1 MADVFD
7 YIKWRGDLSFYQSRF
22 CAVDGL
28 VLSEL
33 TFINFDALGG
43 GEDVCIKSAADG
55 YCPSGSYDDTDFGLI
70 VPTVKI
76 NKLFCKCGD
85 TKRFGNIMVSDFIE
99 KTDAEEGIQFAAMTF
114 HISRDRMVV
123 AFRGTDDSLIGWRE
137 DCCLSYLDEIPAQG
151 MAVRYLSRVANKYPG
166 KKIVVV
172 GHSKGG
178 NLSMYSALKCPE
190 EVAERIIRA
199 YSFDGP
205 GLSKKMMSGE
215 RYHAMKSRLEI
226 ILPQSAYVGVMFE
239 RGERFSV
246 IKSTGRGLFQHDP
259 FTWEIEGA
267 ALVPM
272 DELSTVGKLH
282 EARFRARMEELNA
295 EDRRAVVEMIF
306 DSISASGIKTLSEL
320 RERGF
325 AKVLSVI
332 KTYGSYDKQKRE
344 LVRTLL
350 FKR

>member
-1 MADVFD
+1 MSDMFD
-7 YIKWRGDLSFYQSRF
+7 YLRWRGDLSFYQSRF

-28 VLSEL
+28 ILSAL
-33 TFINFDALGG
+33 TFINFSVFGG
-43 GEDVCIKSAADG
+43 GEDICIKLATED
-55 YCPSGSYDDTDFGLI
+55 YCPGGSYDDTDFGLI

-76 NKLFCKCGD
+76 NKLFCKCGA
-85 TKRFGNIMVSDFIE
+85 TRRFGNIMVSDFVE

-114 HISRDRMVV
+114 HIGRDRMVV

-137 DCCLSYLDEIPAQG
+137 DCCLAYLEEIPAQG
-151 MAVRYLSRVANKYPG
+151 MAVRYLSHAANKYPH
-166 KKIVVV
+166 KKIIVA

-178 NLSMYSALKCPE
+178 NLSLYSALKCPE
-190 EVAERIIRA
+190 EIAERIIRA

-205 GLSKKMMSGE
+205 GLSRKMMSSE

-239 RGERFSV
+239 RGERFSI
-246 IKSTGRGLFQHDP
+246 IKSTGRSLFQHDP
-259 FTWEIEGA
+259 FTWEVDGA
-267 ALVPM
+267 GFVPM

-282 EARFRARMEELNA
+282 EARFRARMEEMTA
-295 EDRRAVVEMIF
+295 DDRRAVVETVF

-325 AKVLSVI
+325 AKVVSVI
-332 KTYGSYDKQKRE
+332 KTYGSYDKEKRE
-344 LVRTLL
+344 LVRALL

>member
-1 MADVFD
+1 MADMFD

-28 VLSEL
+28 VLSSL

-43 GEDVCIKSAADG
+43 GEDICIKAATED

-70 VPTVKI
+70 VPTIKI
-76 NKLFCKCGD
+76 NKLFCKCGP
-85 TKRFGNIMVSDFIE
+85 TKRFGSIVVSDFVE
-99 KTDAEEGIQFAAMTF
+99 KIDAEEGIQFAAMTF

-123 AFRGTDDSLIGWRE
+123 AFRGTDDSIIGWRE
-137 DCCLSYLDEIPAQG
+137 DCCLSYLEEIPAQG
-151 MAVRYLSRVANKYPG
+151 MAVRYISRIANKYPG
-166 KKIVVV
+166 KKIIVV

-178 NLSMYSALKCPE
+178 NLSLYSALKCPE
-190 EVAERIIRA
+190 EVSERIIRA

-205 GLSKKMMSGE
+205 GLSKEMMSNE
-215 RYHAMKSRLEI
+215 RYHAMKNRLEI

-259 FTWEIEGA
+259 FTWEIDGA
-267 ALVPM
+267 SLVPM
-272 DELSTVGKLH
+272 NELSTVGKLH
-282 EARFRARMEELNA
+282 EARFRDRMEELTA
-295 EDRRAVVEMIF
+295 EDRRAVVEMLF

-332 KTYGSYDKQKRE
+332 KTYGTYDKEKRE

>member
-1 MADVFD
+1 MANMFD

-28 VLSEL
+28 VLSAL
-33 TFINFDALGG
+33 TFLNFDALGG
-43 GEDVCIKSAADG
+43 GEAMCIKSVTDD
-55 YCPSGSYDDTDFGLI
+55 YCPSGAYDDTDFGLI
-70 VPTVKI
+70 VPTIKI
-76 NKLFCKCGD
+76 NKLFCRCGS
-85 TKRFGNIMVSDFIE
+85 TKRFVE
-99 KTDAEEGIQFAAMTF
+99 KIDAEEGIQFAAMTF
-114 HISRDRMVV
+114 HISRDRMAI

-151 MAVRYLSRVANKYPG
+151 MAVRYLSRMANKYQG
-166 KKIVVV
+166 KKIIVL

-178 NLSMYSALKCPE
+178 NLALYSALKCPE
-190 EVAERIIRA
+190 EIAERIIRA

-205 GLSKKMMSGE
+205 GLSREMMSNA

-259 FTWEIEGA
+259 FTWEVDGA
-267 ALVPM
+267 DFVPM
-272 DELSTVGKLH
+272 EELSTVGKLH
-282 EARFRARMEELNA
+282 EARFRARMEEMTA
-295 EDRRAVVEMIF
+295 EDRRAVVEMVF

-320 RERGF
+320 RERGL
-325 AKVLSVI
+325 AKVLSAI
-332 KTYGSYDKQKRE
+332 KTYGKYDKEKRE